1 MPAPTLSEMTS
12 TTVRL
17 AGAFV
22 ATTAAALAVSRN
34 LYRVIDDGLHISD
47 DVKQWAHVTKHE
59 ERFRQALSA
68 GTAAEDQDEN

>member
-1 MPAPTLSEMTS
+1 MTS
-12 TTVRL
+12 TTARL

-22 ATTAAALAVSRN
+22 ATAAALAVSRN

-47 DVKQWAHVTKHE
+47 DAKQWAHVTKHE

-68 GTAAEDQDEN
+68 GTAAEDQDD